1 MNSKKAQKVSKALSD
16 PHRLR
21 IIEELKKKEN
31 TLYCCDLDSVL
42 DLSQPSICHHLKI
55 LTDTEILI
63 QEKEGK
69 FVKYA
74 LNKELLDSYVRFIKS
89 LVT

>member
-16 PHRLR
+16 PNRLR
-21 IIEELKKKEN
+21 IIEELKKKDN
-31 TLYCCDLDSVL
+31 NLYCCDLENVL

-55 LTDTEILI
+55 LTDTEILLP
-63 QEKEGK
+63 EKEGK

-74 LNKELLDSYVRFIKS
+74 LNKDLLDSYVRFIKS
-89 LVT
+89 LAS